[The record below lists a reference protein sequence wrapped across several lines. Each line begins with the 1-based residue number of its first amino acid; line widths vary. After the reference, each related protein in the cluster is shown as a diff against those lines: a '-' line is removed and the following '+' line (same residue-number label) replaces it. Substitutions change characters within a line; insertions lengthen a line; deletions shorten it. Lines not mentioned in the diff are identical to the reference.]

1 MPYLHLEKVSPRLLQ
16 SILITVTQGLTYFQE
31 TTSSSSPLSVMTT
44 LGLSPN
50 SIQLLIVRAS
60 CELQL
65 HSLLDDDEQDE
76 EDPMDVNEQKKGKT
90 FPLAVCWN
98 SSSSSEV
105 SPWLIPCCCQL
116 VELCLTE
123 VMDRSWMEIAVNL
136 KSTLLH
142 LLHHFI
148 TTCQLRS
155 PPSLPVLRCMVFL
168 IGEIDLAT
176 LTSEQND
183 QKKWLQTCF
192 QHWLTEHPTET
203 YAPFL
208 VPCIYHLGWETESKF
223 ALILKK
229 LDGSDIDEEWDE
241 ENEEEEDEED
251 EEDYII

>member
-148 TTCQLRS
+148 TTCQ
-155 PPSLPVLRCMVFL
+155 
-168 IGEIDLAT
+168 
-176 LTSEQND
+176 
-183 QKKWLQTCF
+183 
-192 QHWLTEHPTET
+192 
-203 YAPFL
+203 
-208 VPCIYHLGWETESKF
+208 
-223 ALILKK
+223 
-229 LDGSDIDEEWDE
+229 
-241 ENEEEEDEED
+241 
-251 EEDYII
+251 